1 MMICASTFLS
11 SSGLIALTL
20 PCVPTGMKTG
30 VSTQPCRVV
39 NRPSRAREFGSVLRS
54 WKDILGTETEYGRC
68 SADSPDSRAREV
80 QLGKDAADTCAG
92 STLIADICRIVG
104 KDIDLGAPVFV
115 VHIAFAA
122 FSRKYDPVTTRP
134 VVIAAVPLD
143 IQ

>member
-1 MMICASTFLS
+1 
-11 SSGLIALTL
+11 
-20 PCVPTGMKTG
+20 MKTG
-30 VSTQPCRVV
+30 VSTQPCLVV

-54 WKDILGTETEYGRC
+54 WKDILGTETEYGGC
-68 SADSPDSRAREV
+68 STDSRAREV